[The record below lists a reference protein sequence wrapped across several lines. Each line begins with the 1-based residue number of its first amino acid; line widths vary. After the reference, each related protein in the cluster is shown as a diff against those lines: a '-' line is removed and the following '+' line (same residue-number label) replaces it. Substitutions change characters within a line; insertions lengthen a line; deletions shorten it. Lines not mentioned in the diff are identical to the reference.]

1 MREKGIF
8 FLIFFFMHLRE
19 ENPVHLYHP
28 DLHDTLLNFCS
39 RDVQLQFP
47 GPTGWPDLKKKII
60 FLWWGFC
67 AEKERWV
74 EQLWD
79 IRVVSSEIGLV
90 TLVSNVTKKIHVF
103 LSLLWLELRTVFLSS
118 EGKTYLK
125 LYHYFTIWWL
135 MCRLIIGMY
144 QRGIKETEKFILP
157 TSFTD
162 LLHKKFS
169 YVISK
174 EWTES
179 QANWNRMQQQSHHSL
194 AFAILMLPSATIACW
209 LAYSMKSRLYTN
221 DRHTWNLLGWKVLL
235 LKFNRLRKKT
245 VPLVSWR
252 EKDHCHICI
261 LCQFFHLFP
270 SS

>member
-1 MREKGIF
+1 MREKGFF

-28 DLHDTLLNFCS
+28 DLHDTLLTFCS
-39 RDVQLQFP
+39 RDVQLQFR
-47 GPTGWPDLKKKII
+47 GPTGWPDFKKII
-60 FLWWGFC
+60 FLC

-74 EQLWD
+74 EQPWD
-79 IRVVSSEIGLV
+79 IRVVSSETGLV

-135 MCRLIIGMY
+135 MCRLIMGMY
-144 QRGIKETEKFILP
+144 ERGIKETEKFVLP

-162 LLHKKFS
+162 LLHKMFS
-169 YVISK
+169 CVISK

-194 AFAILMLPSATIACW
+194 ALQSWC
-209 LAYSMKSRLYTN
+209 S
-221 DRHTWNLLGWKVLL
+221 HLLQLHV
-235 LKFNRLRKKT
+235 
-245 VPLVSWR
+245 
-252 EKDHCHICI
+252 D
-261 LCQFFHLFP
+261 
-270 SS
+270 

>member
-1 MREKGIF
+1 M
-8 FLIFFFMHLRE
+8 
-19 ENPVHLYHP
+19 
-28 DLHDTLLNFCS
+28 
-39 RDVQLQFP
+39 
-47 GPTGWPDLKKKII
+47 
-60 FLWWGFC
+60 
-67 AEKERWV
+67 
-74 EQLWD
+74 
-79 IRVVSSEIGLV
+79 
-90 TLVSNVTKKIHVF
+90 SNVTKKIHVF

-144 QRGIKETEKFILP
+144 QRGIKETEKFVLP

-252 EKDHCHICI
+252 EKEHCHICI